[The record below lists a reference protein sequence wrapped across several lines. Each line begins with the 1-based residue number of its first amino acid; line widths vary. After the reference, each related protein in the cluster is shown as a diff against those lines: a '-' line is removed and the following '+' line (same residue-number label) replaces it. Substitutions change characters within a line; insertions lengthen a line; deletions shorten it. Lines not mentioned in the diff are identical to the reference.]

1 MATFKLAVILTNP
14 SNEDEF
20 LLTKQAR
27 PSKFEVEEYDSYIDS
42 DLWDLPSVQLSLG
55 ESDIQVQGDNSFD
68 LSKFDLHLALNQI
81 SEQVG
86 IDSLIERRWRFWKYV
101 EEPEFGPGSPIH
113 TVFIT
118 THYSLAER
126 GYSVACLW
134 TTSTHCSKWL
144 TEVTQ
149 DSYRIGPLVA
159 NSFLHDSEYS
169 KWEHS
174 HSLHYQEY
182 PLGIILVPMGSRTS
196 KPFSTTNLVVIAPQ
210 TIASVEKDKDFVAY
224 GDALMV
230 DPGCKLQFH
239 QQLADIVAA
248 LPRKLVV
255 FVTHHHPDHV
265 GGLSVIQICNPDAVL
280 VAHKNTMNR
289 IGKDDWSLG
298 YTSVF
303 GGEEICI
310 GGQWLQVIFAPGH
323 TDGHMG
329 LLHISTH
336 TLIVGDHCV
345 GQGSAVLDAF
355 SGGSMADYFD
365 TTYKFLGLL
374 PNTIVPMHGRV
385 NLWPNHMLCQYL
397 KNRRD
402 RESSVLKAIE
412 NGATTL
418 FEIVST
424 IYKDVDR
431 RLWLAASSNVRLHVE
446 HLAQQHKLPEYQYLQ
461 NPPSS
466 QIDALAKCNSMQR
479 HLICIS

>member
-310 GGQWLQVIFAPGH
+310 GGQWLQVIFAP
-323 TDGHMG
+323 
-329 LLHISTH
+329 
-336 TLIVGDHCV
+336 
-345 GQGSAVLDAF
+345 
-355 SGGSMADYFD
+355 DYFD

-446 HLAQQHKLPEYQYLQ
+446 HLAQQHKLPEGMSLSRFHRTCGLHFVLNWLWVYTDNLFLS
-461 NPPSS
+461 NIRRP
-466 QIDALAKCNSMQR
+466 K
-479 HLICIS
+479 LIVSIVVAGVAAFYCVSKNHNYV